1 MSVTAK
7 SMADYLVD
15 LNGEVTS
22 EEVVQSESLLSVK
35 SEKANFTKIINI
47 KITELKD
54 NSGLTY
60 IGGKVSSADL
70 APYLQQMKAIL
81 SDDFFQ
87 YRQNQALRDH
97 QTFHVTLINPFEYR
111 EIDQNDIKLGK
122 SLSVTLLG
130 LGRVLKE
137 DKSTYFVVVKSSQ
150 GQFYRQQFVLA
161 EKDLHVTLGFNP
173 QDIYGVSKGVDTLL
187 NAKSLK

>member
-7 SMADYLVD
+7 SMADCLVD